1 MAADKNR
8 IEQVTTLS
16 SVAALLNQGLRAY
29 QVDPEP
35 LFKQVGIDIREIS
48 RSDKRFQTTRL
59 QALWRLAVEQTGD
72 ECFGLKLSE
81 LTQPS
86 ALQGLGFAWLAS
98 DSLRDGLN
106 RLVRFSRFVNTFIE
120 IQLVDI
126 DNSVDL
132 VISGAENWPDFVHA
146 AGDMGMASFLRMCR
160 ITAGMSLN
168 PEVVYLQRPKPDC
181 YAAFDAL
188 YRAPIYYGAK
198 TNRLRFHADELDKP
212 LPTPNPELAR
222 INDQAV
228 IDYLARYD
236 RDSTAMQVRSRII
249 ELLPDGT
256 PHQDNIANAL
266 NLSLRSLQRRL
277 KEEGTSF
284 KGLLEDTR
292 RELALHYIRETHRPI
307 GEITYLLGFSEPS
320 NFTRAFRRW
329 TGMAP
334 AEYREHDHRS
344 GGIQP

>member
-1 MAADKNR
+1 MTEHFNL
-8 IEQVTTLS
+8 EQITTLS
-16 SVAALLNQGLRAY
+16 SVAALIAQGLSTY
-29 QVDPEP
+29 QIDPLP
-35 LFKQVGIDIREIS
+35 LFEEAGIDIKAAS
-48 RSDKRFQTTRL
+48 RPDKRFQTTRL
-59 QALWRLAVEQTGD
+59 QTLWRLSVEATGD
-72 ECFGLKLSE
+72 ECFGLKLAE
-81 LTQPS
+81 YTQPS

-98 DSLRDGLN
+98 DTLRDGLN
-106 RLVRFSRFVNTFIE
+106 RLVRFSRFVNAVIDVR
-120 IQLVDI
+120 LVDI
-126 DNSVDL
+126 DQSVDL
-132 VISGAENWPDFVHA
+132 VITGPEKWPNFVHA
-146 AGDMGMASFLRMCR
+146 ASDMGMASFLRMCR
-160 ITAGMSLN
+160 ITAGQSLN

-181 YAAFDAL
+181 DESFNAL
-188 YRAPIYYGAK
+188 FRAPIYYSAK
-198 TNRLRFHADELDKP
+198 ANRLRFSANELDTP

-236 RDSTAMQVRSRII
+236 HDSTAMQVRSRII

-256 PHQDNIANAL
+256 PHQNNIANAL
-266 NLSLRSLQRRL
+266 HLSLRSLQRRL
-277 KEEGTSF
+277 KEEGTNF

-334 AEYREHDHRS
+334 AAFREHNHAGDKRW
-344 GGIQP
+344 

>member
-1 MAADKNR
+1 MAEHINLDQ
-8 IEQVTTLS
+8 ITTLS
-16 SVAALLNQGLRAY
+16 SVAALIERGLRAY
-29 QVDPEP
+29 QVDPRP
-35 LFKQVGIDIREIS
+35 LFEQVGIDIREVS
-48 RSDKRFQTTRL
+48 RPDKRFQTIRL
-59 QALWRLAVEQTGD
+59 QALWRLAVEATGD

-98 DSLRDGLN
+98 DTLRDGLK
-106 RLVRFSRFVNTFIE
+106 RLVRFSRFVNAVME

-126 DNSVDL
+126 DHSVDL
-132 VISGAENWPDFVHA
+132 VITGPEKWPDFVHA

-181 YAAFDAL
+181 HEAFEAL
-188 YRAPIYYGAK
+188 FRAPIYYSAT
-198 TNRLRFHADELDKP
+198 TNRLRFSANELDTP
-212 LPTPNPELAR
+212 LPTPSPELAR

-256 PHQDNIANAL
+256 PHQDNIAHAMH
-266 NLSLRSLQRRL
+266 LSLRSLQRRL
-277 KEEGTSF
+277 KGEGTSF
-284 KGLLEDTR
+284 KGLLEETR
-292 RELALHYIRETHRPI
+292 RELALHYIRESHRPI

-334 AEYREHDHRS
+334 AEYREHEHR
-344 GGIQP
+344 

>member
-1 MAADKNR
+1 MTEHLNLER
-8 IEQVTTLS
+8 VTTLS
-16 SVAALLNQGLRAY
+16 GVAALIAQGLRAY
-29 QVDPEP
+29 QIDPLP
-35 LFKQVGIDIREIS
+35 LFEEAGIDIKEAS
-48 RSDKRFQTTRL
+48 RADKRFQTTRL
-59 QALWRLAVEQTGD
+59 QALWRLAVEATGD
-72 ECFGLKLSE
+72 ECFGLNLAE
-81 LTQPS
+81 YTQPS
-86 ALQGLGFAWLAS
+86 VLQGLGFAWLAS
-98 DSLRDGLN
+98 DTLRDGLN
-106 RLVRFSRFVNTFIE
+106 RLVRFSRFVNAVMDVRLI
-120 IQLVDI
+120 DI
-126 DNSVDL
+126 DQSVDL
-132 VISGAENWPDFVHA
+132 VITGPEKWPNFVHA

-160 ITAGMSLN
+160 ITAGQSLN

-181 YAAFDAL
+181 HESFDAL
-188 YRAPIYYGAK
+188 FKAPIYYSAK
-198 TNRLRFHADELDKP
+198 TNRLRFRARELDNP
-212 LPTPNPELAR
+212 LPTPSPELAR

-256 PHQDNIANAL
+256 PQQSNIACTL

-277 KEEGTSF
+277 KEEGTNF

-334 AEYREHDHRS
+334 AEFREQDHAGS
-344 GGIQP
+344 KQE

>member
-1 MAADKNR
+1 MAENLNL
-8 IEQVTTLS
+8 EQITSLS
-16 SVAALLNQGLRAY
+16 SVAALIEQGLRAC
-29 QVDPEP
+29 QVDPRP
-35 LFKQVGIDIREIS
+35 LFNQVGIDISEVS
-48 RSDKRFQTTRL
+48 RPDKRFQTTRL
-59 QALWRLAVEQTGD
+59 QALWQLAVEATGD
-72 ECFGLKLSE
+72 ECFGLRLSE

-98 DSLRDGLN
+98 DTLRDGLN
-106 RLVRFSRFVNTFIE
+106 RLVRFSRLVNAI
-120 IQLVDI
+120 IDVKLVDI
-126 DNSVDL
+126 DQSVDL
-132 VISGAENWPDFVHA
+132 VITGPEKWPNFVHA
-146 AGDMGMASFLRMCR
+146 AADMGMASFLRMCR

-181 YAAFDAL
+181 HEVFETL
-188 YRAPIYYGAK
+188 FRAPVHYSAK
-198 TNRLRFHADELDKP
+198 TNRLRFQASDLDTP

-222 INDQAV
+222 LNDQTV

-236 RDSTAMQVRSRII
+236 HDSTAMQVRSRII

-266 NLSLRSLQRRL
+266 HLSLRSLQRRL
-277 KEEGTSF
+277 KQEGTSF
-284 KGLLEDTR
+284 KGLLEETR
-292 RELALHYIRETHRPI
+292 RELALHYIRETYRPI

-334 AEYREHDHRS
+334 AEFREHKHIT
-344 GGIQP
+344 GLM